1 MFVWQERI
9 KFPINNRQIPK
20 VPFSYSPLNSRRS
33 HPPTQ
38 RLFTFLVNNIPSH
51 VSIIIVFVIIALL
64 QSLPSIL
71 YIYTFFFFNHFYHL
85 FYHHL
90 LWFFFFSLPF
100 LNRQATSSKHGCR
113 FNHMIAISANRITW
127 GCVFD
132 QHLPFY
138 LFIYLFI
145 YLFVTYFLSSLSL
158 DKFLP
163 NSFTTRIIVPRY
175 PQDPSY
181 EVLSIGQVM
190 TKNADRT
197 AKFDGTSE
205 NSASRDSSILDVP
218 RRSKMT
224 LLHVARSRDYVCGF
238 QTRYRWYF
246 NEIITETGHVSVCV
260 CVSQML
266 VSLKFQKPVSAI
278 QISFR
283 RRRFPPLD
291 SKATLV
297 PFFLFYYHFFLFL
310 CRSGREES
318 LKISTREKFVRWNS
332 DYQNPFVRWS
342 FT

>member
-1 MFVWQERI
+1 MIF
-9 KFPINNRQIPK
+9 FL
-20 VPFSYSPLNSRRS
+20 F
-33 HPPTQ
+33 
-38 RLFTFLVNNIPSH
+38 FTFSQSSSNEQQTWLSIQPHDRNISE
-51 VSIIIVFVIIALL
+51 S
-64 QSLPSIL
+64 
-71 YIYTFFFFNHFYHL
+71 YHL
-85 FYHHL
+85 RVCFRSTFTL
-90 LWFFFFSLPF
+90 
-100 LNRQATSSKHGCR
+100 
-113 FNHMIAISANRITW
+113 
-127 GCVFD
+127 
-132 QHLPFY
+132 

-145 YLFVTYFLSSLSL
+145 HLFVTYFLSSLSL

-260 CVSQML
+260 CQSDVSFIKIPETCVCNSDL
-266 VSLKFQKPVSAI
+266 FSASPFSSARLKGNFGPFLPFLLSFFPFSLSERSKRESENFYAKEVRPLKLWLPE
-278 QISFR
+278 SFR
-283 RRRFPPLD
+283 SLVVYL
-291 SKATLV
+291 AT
-297 PFFLFYYHFFLFL
+297 
-310 CRSGREES
+310 
-318 LKISTREKFVRWNS
+318 
-332 DYQNPFVRWS
+332 
-342 FT
+342 

>member
-1 MFVWQERI
+1 MIF
-9 KFPINNRQIPK
+9 FL
-20 VPFSYSPLNSRRS
+20 F
-33 HPPTQ
+33 
-38 RLFTFLVNNIPSH
+38 FTFSQSSSNEQQTWLSIQPHDRNISE
-51 VSIIIVFVIIALL
+51 S
-64 QSLPSIL
+64 
-71 YIYTFFFFNHFYHL
+71 YHL
-85 FYHHL
+85 RVCFRSTFTL
-90 LWFFFFSLPF
+90 
-100 LNRQATSSKHGCR
+100 
-113 FNHMIAISANRITW
+113 
-127 GCVFD
+127 
-132 QHLPFY
+132 

-145 YLFVTYFLSSLSL
+145 HLFVTYFLSSLSL
-158 DKFLP
+158 DKFLR

-310 CRSGREES
+310 CRSGRKES